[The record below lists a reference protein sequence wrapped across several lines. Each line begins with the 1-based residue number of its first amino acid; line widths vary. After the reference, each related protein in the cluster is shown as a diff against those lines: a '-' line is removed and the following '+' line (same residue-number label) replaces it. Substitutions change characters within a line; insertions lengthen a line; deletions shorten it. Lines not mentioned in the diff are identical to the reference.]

1 MADEKKAAKQYDSI
15 IDAILDEREPDW
27 KQLDL
32 SEAQKSGDEW
42 LDRSHQYVDTEFE
55 DEIAESASR
64 HTPVWKNS
72 ARAYEER
79 IAEKEAAAPRVSA
92 VQADW
97 HKDARRDTDA
107 YSTQM
112 GDNDSL
118 INELTMSLEK
128 AQSSGN
134 LKENSADKKEVS
146 DAQIFKYVK
155 DLLNQGMAPSKVAKK
170 LEKIAEIE
178 LFNHQSAT
186 DYLQRNA
193 GLMGL
198 AYLEPNSF
206 MDKSSPTYGRTASEF
221 EWSPAGRPEIISG
234 KCRQCGGS
242 NLEPRFPDQ
251 GSVGGRTEVF
261 CKDCNKVTWTYAPSV
276 PKEKQSASGEKSTTG
291 FDDVSF

>member
-146 DAQIFKYVK
+146 DAQIFKYVR

-198 AYLEPNSF
+198 AYHEPNSF
-206 MDKSSPTYGRTASEF
+206 MDKSSPTYGRTASANCCQG
-221 EWSPAGRPEIISG
+221 WYKHDITCVYYGKPKHTPDDPNPETRKKETANS
-234 KCRQCGGS
+234 
-242 NLEPRFPDQ
+242 
-251 GSVGGRTEVF
+251 
-261 CKDCNKVTWTYAPSV
+261 KDKNKEA
-276 PKEKQSASGEKSTTG
+276 ASGDPRWITL
-291 FDDVSF
+291 SF